1 MTTIKKSDRPPRYG
15 GEKADSPHSE
25 EVANHRKQGLRNSI
39 QLNFPLRDKKRA
51 EIRELAGI
59 LARVGKTISVM
70 SNDIPTLSDLR
81 HAAEKELNEAQRRM
95 LKYRRLDL
103 NWGNASFKGPI
114 SPWNR
119 QKETDF
125 DRRLRSVIQR
135 EMVEKL
141 TYQIPPKRE

>member
-25 EVANHRKQGLRNSI
+25 EVANHRKQRLRNSI

-59 LARVGKTISVM
+59 LARVGQTISIM
-70 SNDIPTLSDLR
+70 SNDIPTLSDLQ

-103 NWGNASFKGPI
+103 NWGNARFKGPI